1 MTLLIM
7 ICDFCTLRDP
17 PLVSTATTMQ
27 WDLPRLD
34 HDQFLSHACIW
45 LFVQYPFRDHGVV
58 ELMPVFSSNLP
69 TSDAAAAVRNF
80 LQSLQGDTA
89 FQNQPGPQGQ
99 LYTTLTDLLST
110 ANTIPV
116 IESADEDF
124 VDKLLLLLPPVLL
137 LISQEAIDIPTTE
150 PTPESAEAALEA
162 LSLDQKKEILRKV
175 LRSPQFTQ
183 STGSL
188 TQAIRDGGLPMISEA
203 LSLPVA
209 NKGFVKAGS
218 GVPAGGGD
226 AVEAFVKGVKEDVE
240 KTTKGGERED
250 GMETE

>member
-1 MTLLIM
+1 MRE
-7 ICDFCTLRDP
+7 F
-17 PLVSTATTMQ
+17 SS
-27 WDLPRLD
+27 DLPT
-34 HDQFLSHACIW
+34 
-45 LFVQYPFRDHGVV
+45 
-58 ELMPVFSSNLP
+58 N
-69 TSDAAAAVRNF
+69 DAAAAVRNF
-80 LQSLQGDTA
+80 LQSLQGDTS

-99 LYTTLTDLLST
+99 LYTTLTELLST

-124 VDKLLLLLPPVLL
+124 IDNLLLLLPPILL

-150 PTPESAEAALEA
+150 PTPESAKAALEA
-162 LSLDQKKEILRKV
+162 LSLDQKKEVLRKV

-203 LSLPVA
+203 LNLPVA

-240 KTTKGGERED
+240 KTKKGGERED
-250 GMETE
+250 RMETE